1 MRCCL
6 VVCCTLMVGL
16 PAWSRDR
23 QPAPAAPDQFEVGRL
38 TFFDFGPPFDFYE
51 LLLVRPAANA
61 TSIER
66 ITLTPAG
73 DACTQ
78 PAAIETASA
87 TINEPVAALFGSTNP
102 CTIRA
107 KELRRELKRCKKC
120 LVFSGADVAM
130 QVQCGNQTRIIRS
143 DILDRDMFDPA
154 ANTPEHTSWTMQL
167 LARLDHAVGP
177 GVMERPTFPIGDTA
191 EPPAVGPESE
201 ALRDVGLGKYDG
213 LFQRTTVK
221 ASDVYRAAQSRP
233 PAPSVRLLSSS
244 PVQPEVLV
252 LPKYPPLAR
261 LAHIEGS
268 VTFTAEIDSNGNTAG
283 FALLK
288 GHPMLS
294 GAVKEAVNGWK
305 FPKQAATQLVQA
317 TIDFGLNCPAQSR

>member
-1 MRCCL
+1 MRYFWIGCAI
-6 VVCCTLMVGL
+6 LMLSDPVL
-16 PAWSRDR
+16 SQDR
-23 QPAPAAPDQFEVGRL
+23 QPAQVPNQFEIGRL

-51 LLLVRPAANA
+51 LLLVRPTATG

-73 DACTQ
+73 DACMQ
-78 PAAIETASA
+78 AATIETASA
-87 TINEPVAALFGSTNP
+87 SISEPIAALFGSTNP
-102 CTIRA
+102 CAIPE

-130 QVQCGNQTRIIRS
+130 QVQCGSQTRIIRS
-143 DILDRDMFDPA
+143 DILDKDMFDPA
-154 ANTPEHTSWTMQL
+154 ANTPKHTSWTMQL

-177 GVMERPTFPIGDTA
+177 GVMERPIFPVGDRA
-191 EPPAVGPESE
+191 EPPSIGSESE

-221 ASDVYRAAQSRP
+221 ASDVYRAAKSPP
-233 PAPSVRLLSSS
+233 PAPSVRLVSSS

-261 LAHIEGS
+261 LAHIEGP
-268 VTFTAEIDSNGNTAG
+268 VTFTAEIETNGDTAG

-305 FPKQAATQLVQA
+305 FPKEAANQLVQA
-317 TIDFGLNCPAQSR
+317 TIDFGLNCPAHNH